1 MLSYQCFG
9 FRPFGIEKKV
19 NYLLQF
25 LEVTD
30 SFEETSCFLTDST
43 KNSPR
48 YFTCSYISTR
58 CKRRNINFV
67 GHAIYIS
74 NKTNRYTFH
83 SRSKV
88 RRQSFSDR
96 KWKSQNVSR
105 NTTTPTWMN
114 FELWTTRWLLNGF
127 LSHEMFNLRF
137 WSSNAFEAEV
147 LKWYSSQY
155 KLTKFCLLILVRKI
169 HVFVKINSYPAYS
182 TRTRVFHTPYPGT
195 PAPRFPPTRP

>member
-1 MLSYQCFG
+1 M
-9 FRPFGIEKKV
+9 
-19 NYLLQF
+19 
-25 LEVTD
+25 
-30 SFEETSCFLTDST
+30 
-43 KNSPR
+43 
-48 YFTCSYISTR
+48 
-58 CKRRNINFV
+58 
-67 GHAIYIS
+67 GHAIFIS

-127 LSHEMFNLRF
+127 LSHEMFNLLF
-137 WSSNAFEAEV
+137 WSSNVFEAEV
-147 LKWYSSQY
+147 LNWYSSQY

-169 HVFVKINSYPAYS
+169 HSLVEINWYQAFS
-182 TRTRVFHTPYPGT
+182 TRPRVFHHTPRFPPDPTFSTTPRVFHIPGPLTPYPGT
-195 PAPRFPPTRP
+195 PAPRFPPSPSVGSILGFHVTSSFSKTEKYQSLWRSSFIICKTL